1 MMVAA
6 LIRKTDC
13 PRCRD
18 VACNASLSRSTNL
31 DLRKCPFS
39 CAALAENP
47 RFTPRAC
54 GTVLPTHFMSAVEA
68 GCILRFPFAEDQS
81 MTTLR
86 ELIKDR
92 RLYSVDANRTV
103 LEAAR
108 YMLEHN
114 IGALPVLRD
123 GNLAGILSE
132 RDIMNRVVAVG
143 RTPGTTAV
151 SEVMTANPRAVP
163 ADESIEECLFIM
175 REFGFRHLPIVEGK
189 ELKGLVSL
197 RDVLMH
203 QATEIEKQ
211 TRRAAS

>member
-1 MMVAA
+1 M
-6 LIRKTDC
+6 
-13 PRCRD
+13 
-18 VACNASLSRSTNL
+18 
-31 DLRKCPFS
+31 
-39 CAALAENP
+39 
-47 RFTPRAC
+47 
-54 GTVLPTHFMSAVEA
+54 
-68 GCILRFPFAEDQS
+68 
-81 MTTLR
+81 TLR
-86 ELIKDR
+86 ELVKDR
-92 RLYSVDANRTV
+92 RLYSVDASRTV

-108 YMLEHN
+108 YMMEHN
-114 IGALPVLRD
+114 VGAVPVLRNGD
-123 GNLAGILSE
+123 LTGILSE

-151 SEVMTANPRAVP
+151 SEVMTANPRAVN

-203 QATEIEKQ
+203 QAAELERQ

>member
-1 MMVAA
+1 
-6 LIRKTDC
+6 
-13 PRCRD
+13 
-18 VACNASLSRSTNL
+18 
-31 DLRKCPFS
+31 
-39 CAALAENP
+39 
-47 RFTPRAC
+47 
-54 GTVLPTHFMSAVEA
+54 
-68 GCILRFPFAEDQS
+68 

-92 RLYSVDANRTV
+92 RVYSVDAGRTV

-108 YMLEHN
+108 YMMEN
-114 IGALPVLRD
+114 NVGAVPVLRNGD
-123 GNLAGILSE
+123 LTGILSE

-151 SEVMTANPRAVP
+151 SEVMTANPRAVA

-175 REFGFRHLPIVEGK
+175 REFGFRHLPIVDGK

-203 QATEIEKQ
+203 QAAQLERE

>member
-1 MMVAA
+1 
-6 LIRKTDC
+6 
-13 PRCRD
+13 
-18 VACNASLSRSTNL
+18 
-31 DLRKCPFS
+31 
-39 CAALAENP
+39 
-47 RFTPRAC
+47 
-54 GTVLPTHFMSAVEA
+54 
-68 GCILRFPFAEDQS
+68 

-114 IGALPVLRD
+114 VGALPVLRD

-175 REFGFRHLPIVEGK
+175 REFGFRHLPIVEGPNDVHVVGRNASSTK
-189 ELKGLVSL
+189 PAKFLVFLVKNKGAPVLVP
-197 RDVLMH
+197 
-203 QATEIEKQ
+203 AK
-211 TRRAAS
+211 

>member
-1 MMVAA
+1 M
-6 LIRKTDC
+6 K
-13 PRCRD
+13 
-18 VACNASLSRSTNL
+18 
-31 DLRKCPFS
+31 
-39 CAALAENP
+39 
-47 RFTPRAC
+47 
-54 GTVLPTHFMSAVEA
+54 
-68 GCILRFPFAEDQS
+68 
-81 MTTLR
+81 TLR

-92 RLYSVDANRTV
+92 RLYSVESNRSV

-108 YMLEHN
+108 YMMEHN
-114 IGALPVLRD
+114 VGALPVLRNGD
-123 GNLAGILSE
+123 LAGILSK

-151 SEVMTANPRAVP
+151 SEVMTANPRAVH

-203 QATEIEKQ
+203 QAAEMERQ